1 MCDFLILEFRVIR
14 LFETGLIP
22 FWVDQQVSNKADQ
35 CLIKNRSKIF
45 LSKVPIKL
53 AHLNSAFIVF
63 GFGIGLALLIF
74 LVEII
79 VSNFIC
85 HKRLI
90 KKQETKE
97 NIAPHLLSAPAR
109 LQLAAIE
116 VW

>member
-1 MCDFLILEFRVIR
+1 M
-14 LFETGLIP
+14 
-22 FWVDQQVSNKADQ
+22 S
-35 CLIKNRSKIF
+35 
-45 LSKVPIKL
+45 
-53 AHLNSAFIVF
+53 
-63 GFGIGLALLIF
+63 LALLIF

-79 VSNFIC
+79 VLNFIR

-97 NIAPHLLSAPAR
+97 KIAPHLLSAPAR

>member
-1 MCDFLILEFRVIR
+1 MQSEYLSCKINLAIFVEKRY
-14 LFETGLIP
+14 
-22 FWVDQQVSNKADQ
+22 KAF
-35 CLIKNRSKIF
+35 INTNAPNRSKIF

-53 AHLNSAFIVF
+53 AHLNSAFIIF
-63 GFGIGLALLIF
+63 GVGMSLALLIF

-79 VSNFIC
+79 VLNFIR

-97 NIAPHLLSAPAR
+97 KIAPHLLSAPAR
-109 LQLAAIE
+109 LQLATIE